1 MTDAE
6 LHKVICNVVRK
17 MVWVNAGDHEETM
30 SEAYFIAAKALK
42 AFDGRGSEAS
52 YVGYRIRLGLL
63 KSFERRRD
71 MAKTH
76 TRWSIH
82 EKQVVVSDPQT
93 WLAQL
98 LTDLSGD
105 AATVLRAAIDAPG
118 EVAECLMGSGWSGSR
133 LIAAMDEVAEA
144 IR

>member
-1 MTDAE
+1 VTDAE

-17 MVWVNAGDHEETM
+17 MTWVYAGDHEETM

-42 AFDGRGSEAS
+42 AFDGRGSEES

-63 KSFERRRD
+63 KTFERRRD
-71 MAKTH
+71 MGKHH

-82 EKQVVVSDPQT
+82 DRQIVANDPQT
-93 WLAQL
+93 WIARL
-98 LTDLSGD
+98 LTDLSED

-118 EVAECLMGSGWSGSR
+118 EVAECLLGSGWSGSR
-133 LIAAMDEVAEA
+133 LVAAIDEIVEA
-144 IR
+144 VR

>member
-6 LHKVICNVVRK
+6 LNKVILNVTRK
-17 MVWVNAGDHEETM
+17 MAWVYAGDLEETQ
-30 SEAYFIAAKALK
+30 SEACLIAAKALK

-63 KSFERRRD
+63 KVFERRRD
-71 MAKTH
+71 MGKHH

-82 EKQVVVSDPQT
+82 DRQIVANDSQT
-93 WLAQL
+93 WVARL
-98 LTDLSGD
+98 LIDLSED

-118 EVAECLMGSGWSGSR
+118 EVAECLLRSGWSGSR
-133 LIAAMDEVAEA
+133 LVAAIDEVVEA
-144 IR
+144 VR